1 MSGDKVNIAESRIM
15 IMFIRLCLLI
25 KRTAPVV
32 QVMDPLSKGTS
43 KIVDVK
49 LCPIFEIIKSIKIPI
64 ALWIYTF
71 CFHEWFFVILD
82 LMLPIQ

>member
-25 KRTAPVV
+25 KRTVPVV

-71 CFHEWFFVILD
+71 CFQRVVFYYS
-82 LMLPIQ
+82 